1 MANLRLILEGLEA
14 ADDLSVLFRSVL
26 VEITKANQK
35 RIAKLE
41 KIISEKR
48 TLIHIALAEAV
59 AAEKQSNKNR
69 TCL

>member
-35 RIAKLE
+35 RITKLE

-48 TLIHIALAEAV
+48 TLIHVALAEAV
-59 AAEKQSNKNR
+59 AAEKQSTKNR

>member
-26 VEITKANQK
+26 VEITKENQH
-35 RIAKLE
+35 RIKKLE

-48 TLIHIALAEAV
+48 TIIHIALAEAV

>member
-1 MANLRLILEGLEA
+1 MANLRLIREGLEA

-35 RIAKLE
+35 RIDKLT

-59 AAEKQSNKNR
+59 AAEKATTKNR

>member
-41 KIISEKR
+41 KIISVKR

>member
-35 RIAKLE
+35 RITKLE

-59 AAEKQSNKNR
+59 AAEKQSTKNR